1 MEDSRIINLY
11 WQRNPDA
18 IAETNDKYGDYCF
31 NVADNILKNHEDAE
45 ECVNDT
51 WLRAWNTIPPQRP
64 AKLKL
69 FLAKITRNLAFDLYR
84 TKSAEKR
91 GQGEIDLVMDE
102 LSECIPSKYSVCAEY
117 EGRELAECIRNFAK
131 TLPVRDCNILIRRY
145 FYAEA
150 VSDIAKKYG
159 MKENNVT
166 VILHRSRKKLKEYL
180 VKEGYFGE

>member
-1 MEDSRIINLY
+1 MEDSRIIDLY

-18 IAETNDKYGDYCF
+18 ITETNDKYGDYCF

-64 AKLKL
+64 VKFKL
-69 FLAKITRNLAFDLYR
+69 FLAKITRNLAFDRYR
-84 TKSAEKR
+84 AKGAEKR

-102 LSECIPSKYSVCAEY
+102 LSECISSRYSVCTEY
-117 EGRELAECIRNFAK
+117 EGKELAECIRNFAK
-131 TLPVRDCNILIRRY
+131 TLPVRECNILLRRY
-145 FYAEA
+145 FYTES

-166 VILHRSRKKLKEYL
+166 VILCRSRKKLKEYL
-180 VKEGYFGE
+180 MKEGYFGE